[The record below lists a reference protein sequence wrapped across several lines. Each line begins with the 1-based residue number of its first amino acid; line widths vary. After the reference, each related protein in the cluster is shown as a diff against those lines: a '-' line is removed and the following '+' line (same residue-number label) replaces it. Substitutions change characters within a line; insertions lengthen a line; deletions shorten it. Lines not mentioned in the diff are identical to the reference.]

1 MKKKFG
7 RLTKRQQEKVEAE
20 YHRMKPEDF
29 DEIMSTATRQ
39 SPNTVR
45 LPNRVVE
52 KLKAVAQRQGK
63 AEYQTIVRAWIEE
76 RLQREG

>member
-1 MKKKFG
+1 MNKFAKQS
-7 RLTKRQQEKVEAE
+7 KREQEKVEAE
-20 YHRMKPEDF
+20 YHLMIPEDF

-52 KLKAVAQRQGK
+52 KLKTVVERQG
-63 AEYQTIVRAWIEE
+63 
-76 RLQREG
+76 RLNTRRW